1 MVGLKDGHI
10 ALRCP
15 PQYGPSFP
23 LGFVPDFTVVLLR
36 LTIQQEGVL
45 SKPLTLFGILYII
58 FLQKHESRA
67 IKEPLPGGLC
77 PIEFATPKKLEEHPR

>member
-15 PQYGPSFP
+15 LKYGPSFP

-45 SKPLTLFGILYII
+45 SKPLTLFGIL
-58 FLQKHESRA
+58 
-67 IKEPLPGGLC
+67 
-77 PIEFATPKKLEEHPR
+77 

>member
-36 LTIQQEGVL
+36 LTIQQEGAL
-45 SKPLTLFGILYII
+45 SKPLTLFGIL
-58 FLQKHESRA
+58 
-67 IKEPLPGGLC
+67 
-77 PIEFATPKKLEEHPR
+77 